1 MATATDTPSKATGAK
16 ANGTPIKANGSK
28 APARARKASVKS
40 ASKTA
45 APKTAPKRAVRRP
58 AAPKTTLEKV
68 SARVTAA
75 EKSVAHA
82 ASETAHAIKA
92 AADHAIEAA
101 HVPDTAKGIV
111 ARVRAAPA
119 RLRKAVTPAS
129 KPAPRKGATG
139 KAATA
144 RKPASKSSA
153 SKSKVGTGTVLGVAA
168 AGLAVGIAANL
179 GRKAAVQAPS
189 VMAGDW
195 LEALKAEH
203 KAALA
208 ILDKLAR
215 STPEQPAKRT
225 LLLTQLKH
233 ALGKHA
239 FTEENVIYP
248 ALREWG
254 DKADADAL
262 NHEQGYHKQYLY
274 ELDTMDKAAPEF
286 AQKIA
291 DFRADLNA
299 HIREEEDKIFPKIHA
314 GLDEAKNKA
323 LTAAANREG
332 FKLA

>member
-1 MATATDTPSKATGAK
+1 MATATETK
-16 ANGTPIKANGSK
+16 ANGTEAPTRIRKPSAQSAAKAT
-28 APARARKASVKS
+28 APKPAAKRSARKAS
-40 ASKTA
+40 ASKSTA
-45 APKTAPKRAVRRP
+45 G
-58 AAPKTTLEKV
+58 KV
-68 SARVTAA
+68 AARVVAA
-75 EKSVAHA
+75 EKGAANA
-82 ASETAHAIKA
+82 ASGAAHSIKA
-92 AADHAIEAA
+92 AAENALDAVHLPQAA
-101 HVPDTAKGIV
+101 KSVAAK
-111 ARVRAAPA
+111 VRAAPA
-119 RLRKAVTPAS
+119 RLRKAVTPAK
-129 KPAPRKGATG
+129 KPAAR
-139 KAATA
+139 KAAST
-144 RKPASKSSA
+144 RKRSTG
-153 SKSKVGTGTVLGVAA
+153 VGTGTVLGVAA

-195 LEALKAEH
+195 LEALKTEH

-208 ILDKLAR
+208 LLDKLAK

-225 LLLTQLKH
+225 MLLTQLKH

-274 ELDTMDKAAPEF
+274 ELDNLDKGSAEF
-286 AQKIA
+286 AQKVA

-323 LTAAANREG
+323 RTAAANREG

>member
-1 MATATDTPSKATGAK
+1 MATATDTSPQ
-16 ANGTPIKANGSK
+16 ANGAK
-28 APARARKASVKS
+28 APARARKPSVKS
-40 ASKTA
+40 AAKATTA
-45 APKTAPKRAVRRP
+45 KPAPKRAARKP
-58 AAPKTTLEKV
+58 AAPRTAGGAIA
-68 SARVTAA
+68 ARAASA
-75 EKSVAHA
+75 EKSVAQA
-82 ASETAHAIKA
+82 AGGAAGTIRA
-92 AADHAIEAA
+92 AADRALEATHATEATQA
-101 HVPDTAKGIV
+101 AKGVI
-111 ARVRAAPA
+111 ARV
-119 RLRKAVTPAS
+119 RKAVTPAP
-129 KPAPRKGATG
+129 KKAAPRRAP
-139 KAATA
+139 AA
-144 RKPASKSSA
+144 RKRSTG
-153 SKSKVGTGTVLGVAA
+153 VGTGTVLGVAA

-208 ILDKLAR
+208 LIDRLAK
-215 STPEQPAKRT
+215 STPDQPAKRT

-274 ELDTMDKAAPEF
+274 ELDNLDKASAEF
-286 AQKIA
+286 AQKVA

-314 GLDEAKNKA
+314 GLDADKNKA

>member
-1 MATATDTPSKATGAK
+1 MGHAIHPDPKEFSMATVTDTPTKADGA
-16 ANGTPIKANGSK
+16 NDTK

-40 ASKTA
+40 AAKSAT
-45 APKTAPKRAVRRP
+45 PKSAPKRPARKA
-58 AAPKTTLEKV
+58 AAPKTTVEKV
-68 SARVTAA
+68 SARATAA
-75 EKSVAHA
+75 EKSVVNA
-82 ASETAHAIKA
+82 ASGAAHSIRAAAGQALEASHVPETAKSVA
-92 AADHAIEAA
+92 A
-101 HVPDTAKGIV
+101 K
-111 ARVRAAPA
+111 VRAAPS
-119 RLRKAVTPAS
+119 RLRKAVTPAK
-129 KPAPRKGATG
+129 KPA
-139 KAATA
+139 A
-144 RKPASKSSA
+144 RKAP
-153 SKSKVGTGTVLGVAA
+153 SKSKRSTGLGTGTMLGVAA

-195 LEALKAEH
+195 FEALKAEH
-203 KAALA
+203 KMALGL
-208 ILDKLAR
+208 LDKLAR

-262 NHEQGYHKQYLY
+262 NHEHGYVKQYLY
-274 ELDTMDKAAPEF
+274 ELDNLDKASPEF
-286 AQKIA
+286 APKVA
-291 DFRADLNA
+291 ELRADLEK
-299 HIREEEDKIFPKIHA
+299 HIRDEEDKIFPKIHA
-314 GLDEAKNKA
+314 GLDAEKNKA

>member
-1 MATATDTPSKATGAK
+1 MATATDTPSKA
-16 ANGTPIKANGSK
+16 NGTR
-28 APARARKASVKS
+28 APARARKPSVKS
-40 ASKTA
+40 AAKAATA
-45 APKTAPKRAVRRP
+45 KAAPKRAARKAP
-58 AAPKTTLEKV
+58 APRSTAEKV
-68 SARVTAA
+68 SARVVAA

-82 ASETAHAIKA
+82 ASETAHSIKA
-92 AADHAIEAA
+92 AAGQAIEAS
-101 HVPDTAKGIV
+101 HVRDAAKSVV
-111 ARVRAAPA
+111 ATVRAAPA
-119 RLRKAVTPAS
+119 RLRKAVTPAK
-129 KPAPRKGATG
+129 KPAARKTAT
-139 KAATA
+139 T
-144 RKPASKSSA
+144 RKPAARSKA
-153 SKSKVGTGTVLGVAA
+153 KVGTGTVLGVAA

-195 LEALKAEH
+195 LEALKGEH

-208 ILDKLAR
+208 LLDKLAK

-262 NHEQGYHKQYLY
+262 NHEQGYQKQYLY
-274 ELDTMDKAAPEF
+274 ELDNMDKTAPEF
-286 AQKIA
+286 AQKVA
-291 DFRADLNA
+291 DFRADLDA

-314 GLDEAKNKA
+314 GLDAEKNKA

>member
-1 MATATDTPSKATGAK
+1 MATATDTPSKPTGAK
-16 ANGTPIKANGSK
+16 ANGTPIKANGRK

-40 ASKTA
+40 ATKAA
-45 APKTAPKRAVRRP
+45 APKSAPKRAVRKP
-58 AAPKTTLEKV
+58 AVPKTTLEKV

-75 EKSVAHA
+75 EKGVAHA

-92 AADHAIEAA
+92 AADQAIEAA
-101 HVPDTAKGIV
+101 HVPETAKGIV
-111 ARVRAAPA
+111 AKVRAAPA
-119 RLRKAVTPAS
+119 RLREAVTPAK
-129 KPAPRKGATG
+129 KPAARKAATG

-144 RKPASKSSA
+144 RKPASKAPA
-153 SKSKVGTGTVLGVAA
+153 SRSKVGTGTVLGVAA

-208 ILDKLAR
+208 ILDKLAK

-262 NHEQGYHKQYLY
+262 NHEQGYQKQYLY
-274 ELDTMDKAAPEF
+274 ELDNMDKAAPEF
-286 AQKIA
+286 AQKVA

>member
-1 MATATDTPSKATGAK
+1 MAGERLIRGAFSRRKEHSMATVTDTSK
-16 ANGTPIKANGSK
+16 ANGTK
-28 APARARKASVKS
+28 APTRARKPSVKS
-40 ASKTA
+40 AAKATA
-45 APKTAPKRAVRRP
+45 PVAKPAPKRAARKAP
-58 AAPKTTLEKV
+58 APKSAVQKV
-68 SARVTAA
+68 TARVVAA
-75 EKSVAHA
+75 EKGAVHA
-82 ASETAHAIKA
+82 ASDAAHSIKA
-92 AADHAIEAA
+92 AAEHALEAT
-101 HVPDTAKGIV
+101 HVPQAAKSV
-111 ARVRAAPA
+111 AAKVRAAPA
-119 RLRKAVTPAS
+119 RLRKAVTPAK
-129 KPAPRKGATG
+129 KPAAR
-139 KAATA
+139 KAAAAPRQRSTG
-144 RKPASKSSA
+144 
-153 SKSKVGTGTVLGVAA
+153 VGTGTMLGVAA

-208 ILDKLAR
+208 IVDKLAK

-274 ELDTMDKAAPEF
+274 ELDNLDKASAEF
-286 AQKIA
+286 AQKVA

-314 GLDEAKNKA
+314 GLDADKNKA